1 VLFLVDQSSSMNEDF
16 GGMTRWEAIQQV
28 FSENEGGALADLAAR
43 ARVGVTVFSGEAGAG
58 GCPLIAGVSPGTDN
72 RESIAMLVGDAVPL
86 SGSPT
91 DEGILAATRTL
102 LSYQGERWLVLITDG
117 APDMCSGS
125 DATAARD
132 AAVGAAAAAF
142 QQRVRVV
149 PIGLGNGAPAE
160 FIEQI
165 AKAGAGVAPE
175 QDLGVEPITAS
186 NLQELREA
194 LEAVAGMVGR

>member
-1 VLFLVDQSSSMNEDF
+1 MNEDF

-28 FSENEGGALADLAAR
+28 FSQEEGGALADLAAR
-43 ARVGVTVFSGEAGAG
+43 ARIGVTVFSGEAGAG

-72 RESIAMLVGDAVPL
+72 RQSIAMMVGDAVPL

-117 APDMCSGS
+117 APDSCAGG
-125 DATAARD
+125 DATAAHN
-132 AAVGAAAAAF
+132 AAVGASAAAF
-142 QQRVRVV
+142 QQGVRVV
-149 PIGLGNGAPAE
+149 PVGLGDGAPVA

-175 QDLGVEPITAS
+175 EDLGVELITAS
-186 NLQELREA
+186 NLQELRGA
-194 LEAVAGMVGR
+194 LEAVARMVGS